1 MSFDIEKLKVI
12 KNFSL
17 TEDDI
22 KKIRKGIKKYITE
35 EQYNDLLVAVQNICA
50 AEEKQEAMIAN
61 FIAIAR
67 VIITIALL
75 TV

>member
-35 EQYNDLLVAVQNICA
+35 EQYNDFLVAVQNISD
-50 AEEKQEAMIAN
+50 AEDKQEAMIAN